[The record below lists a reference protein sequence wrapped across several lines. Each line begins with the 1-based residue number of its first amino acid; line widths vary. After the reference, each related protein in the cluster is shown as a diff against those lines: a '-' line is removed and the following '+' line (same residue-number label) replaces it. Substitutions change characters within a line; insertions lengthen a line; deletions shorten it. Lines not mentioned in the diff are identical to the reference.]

1 MEGVQDD
8 VGDFA
13 MRIDLTGEVAAAAK
27 SDLSARCVSLDNLL
41 LTREAEGGPS
51 RSHDYPCAKSCP
63 GHRLTAHALHSR
75 TVRQKVT
82 IQYVGKEKRF
92 AGECFFFHAVVFDLR
107 ACAYELC

>member
-1 MEGVQDD
+1 
-8 VGDFA
+8 

-63 GHRLTAHALHSR
+63 GHSSR
-75 TVRQKVT
+75 RSKAESDHTVRRERKALWPRGFMPSCLILGHVLNC
-82 IQYVGKEKRF
+82 GF
-92 AGECFFFHAVVFDLR
+92 PLR
-107 ACAYELC
+107 QHFY